1 MGVNYNILLKLREIK
16 DSLTPVERMIADYVL
31 ENRYE
36 VPRLSIKLLANR
48 SKTSDASVLRFC
60 KTLGYGGY
68 RDFVVS
74 VSASLGSMDEEEDEQ
89 YTDIRP
95 GDDLQTIITNIPHNN
110 CKSIEDTL
118 MIIDRDEIAKAVEL
132 IRNTN
137 KIDFYGMG
145 ASGLVCMDAQQKFMR
160 INKMCHA
167 YTDGHSQLTAATLL
181 SKGDVA
187 VLISNSG
194 STQEI
199 VEALDVA
206 KEVGASVIAI
216 TRYGKNTLADK
227 ADVVLFISTP
237 EITIRSGAMGSR
249 IAMLSVI
256 DILFAGVASAEYKNV
271 KKYLTKTHNILMRK
285 HTD

>member
-1 MGVNYNILLKLREIK
+1 MTVSDNILLKLREMK
-16 DSLTPVERMIADYVL
+16 DSLTPVEKMIADYVL
-31 ENRYE
+31 ENTFE
-36 VPRLSIKLLANR
+36 VPRLSIKVLANR

-74 VSASLGSMDEEEDEQ
+74 VSASLASLDDEEDEQ

-95 GDDLQTIITNIPHNN
+95 GDDLKTIITNIPHNN

-118 MIIDRDEIAKAVEL
+118 MVIDRKQIAKAVEL
-132 IRNTN
+132 IRETT

-181 SKGDVA
+181 SKGDVV

-194 STQEI
+194 STEEI
-199 VEALDVA
+199 IEALEVA
-206 KEVGASVIAI
+206 KEAGASVIAI
-216 TRYGKNTLADK
+216 TRYGKSILADK
-227 ADVVLFISTP
+227 ADVVLFISSP
-237 EITIRSGAMGSR
+237 EISIRSGAMGSR

-256 DILFAGVASAEYKNV
+256 DILFAGVASAEYNNV
-271 KKYLTKTHNILMRK
+271 KRYLTKTHNILMSK
-285 HTD
+285 HVN